1 MAGKI
6 VSVFNSLSNS
16 GKSWVVQN
24 LSKNLSIFNRVLII
38 DLDPCGD
45 SSSYFQVLQEFSI
58 KDILEKR
65 QDFPHVVQ
73 KTENKN
79 LYIIPANVELIQL
92 THENIN
98 QDRIVHIANYLK
110 TKFDYIVIDNPP
122 CITPL
127 VQSWLNVSENIVCP
141 VNFSSGVLFFLDR
154 FFQEFEK
161 IRDRIGLVGI
171 GDGEEREAVYE
182 KYRDIFIQRGEE
194 PINLQ
199 IGQNEISKFNHI
211 ILSFRK

>member
-6 VSVFNSLSNS
+6 VSIFNTISNS

-110 TKFDYIVIDNPP
+110 TKFDYIVIDNPS
-122 CITPL
+122 CNTPL
-127 VQSWLNVSENIVCP
+127 VQSWLDVSDEVVYP
-141 VNFSSGVLFFLDR
+141 VTFDSGTILYLDR

-161 IRDRIGLVGI
+161 IRDRAGLVGI
-171 GDGEEREAVYE
+171 GDGEERGAVYE
-182 KYRDIFIQRGEE
+182 KYRDRFIQRGEE